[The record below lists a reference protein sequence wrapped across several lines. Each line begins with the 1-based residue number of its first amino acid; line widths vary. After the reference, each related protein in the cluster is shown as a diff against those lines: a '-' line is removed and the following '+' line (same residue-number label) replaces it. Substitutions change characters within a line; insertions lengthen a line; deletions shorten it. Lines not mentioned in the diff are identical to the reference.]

1 LLKVNHYSNVLPG
14 LKNLSPI
21 VLNLSRSLNQQG
33 NKSKILST
41 INDNS
46 FSDVNFYHF
55 GGIRSYLKFLKY
67 KSKSVLN
74 IPVFH
79 GTDLHGF
86 SKDLGFVNKL
96 KVKANFFFNLRLIK
110 KSDFFFIVSNSLL
123 KYVPDRYKHKA
134 YIINLGV
141 DLIPINNV
149 KSLNI
154 IKKKKVVAFVNN
166 NSRGL
171 KNSKLAYDY
180 CLKNNLILKE
190 LKGLKYDDFLK
201 KLAECEFLLITSFAE
216 GSPNV
221 LKESILLGV
230 NPITVSVGDCNQI
243 VNRFGGKII
252 DFNSNLIKEC
262 HADIK
267 YSFEDYL
274 SMKKANNILIDV
286 IKINLNMNNE

>member
-1 LLKVNHYSNVLPG
+1 MLKVNHYSNVIPS

-21 VLNLSRSLNQQG
+21 VYNLSRSLNQHV
-33 NKSKILST
+33 NKSKIFST
-41 INDNS
+41 INSDS

-55 GGIRSYLKFLKY
+55 GGIWSYLNFIKY
-67 KSKSVLN
+67 KNKTVLN
-74 IPVFH
+74 VPVFH

-86 SKDLGFVNKL
+86 SKDLSIVNKL
-96 KVKANFFFNLRLIK
+96 KVKVNFLFNLRLMK

-123 KYVPDRYKHKA
+123 KHVPNRYKHKA
-134 YIINLGV
+134 YVINLGV
-141 DLIPINNV
+141 DLMPINNV

-166 NSRGL
+166 NSREI

-190 LKGLKYDDFLK
+190 LKSLKYDDFLK
-201 KLAECEFLLITSFAE
+201 KLAECQFLLITSFAE

-230 NPITVSVGDCNQI
+230 KPITVSVGDCNQI

-252 DFNSNLIKEC
+252 DFNGNLVKEC
-262 HADIK
+262 TSNKK
-267 YSFEDYL
+267 YSLEDYI
-274 SMKKANNILIDV
+274 SMKKANNILIDI
-286 IKINLNMNNE
+286 IKINLNLKNG